1 MFFGV
6 PSCSFSFLVLS
17 CDLFA
22 VCLFC
27 LCYSLVFLML
37 SYVFQCFS
45 LVVFYCSLVCLCFSV
60 VVRCF
65 SLVVFVCIFSVF
77 FSFPLFVFNCLLCF
91 CNVFVYL

>member
-1 MFFGV
+1 MNFYWSLDRILSESFDDNKQT
-6 PSCSFSFLVLS
+6 SC
-17 CDLFA
+17 
-22 VCLFC
+22 
-27 LCYSLVFLML
+27 CYLVFLML

>member
-1 MFFGV
+1 MNFYWSLDRILSESFDDNKQT
-6 PSCSFSFLVLS
+6 SC
-17 CDLFA
+17 
-22 VCLFC
+22 
-27 LCYSLVFLML
+27 CYLVFLML

-77 FSFPLFVFNCLLCF
+77 FSLSYVCSLVVLLC
-91 CNVFVYL
+91 CL